1 MTTTT
6 EVAPGTV
13 ERRFRAMGCDAH
25 VIVVGADGLGE
36 QPGLDELAD
45 HAKRRIERLEARW
58 SRFRETSELSVVNAA
73 GGRPTLV
80 SEDTY
85 RLFEHAVRAWDLTSG
100 RFDPTVLEAMEQL
113 GYDRDFRSLRRE
125 GVANDNAARRD
136 DRQDGPG
143 SRRHRPSPGCGAIR
157 LDPYVRSVALAP
169 GVSVDPGGIGK
180 GLAADMVVAELME
193 LGVAGA
199 MVNLGGDLAA
209 RGTAPTDAG
218 WVVGVEDP
226 RDRHR
231 VIARVTIHNGG
242 VCTSSRL
249 RRAWCTRDGRTVHH
263 LVDPGSGDCLA
274 TDIASIT
281 VVAGAAWWAEALSKA
296 VFVEGDQDRDRVHRL
311 LTHAHALVVTSDGEC
326 RSYGDRGVFDLA

>member
-1 MTTTT
+1 
-6 EVAPGTV
+6 
-13 ERRFRAMGCDAH
+13 MGCDTH
-25 VIVVGADGLGE
+25 VVIVGSGVGNDAGT
-36 QPGLDELAD
+36 DELEALGD
-45 HAKRRIERLEARW
+45 HAERRIERLEARW

-73 GGRPTLV
+73 AGRPTLV

-113 GYDRDFRSLRRE
+113 GYDRDFRALQREPHSVNTVGHTAGGSTGDSAVAVLRR
-125 GVANDNAARRD
+125 
-136 DRQDGPG
+136 
-143 SRRHRPSPGCGAIR
+143 SRPSPGCSAIR

-169 GVSVDPGGIGK
+169 GVTVDPGGIGK
-180 GLAADMVVAELME
+180 GLAADMVVAELMD
-193 LGVAGA
+193 LGAAGA

-209 RGTAPTDAG
+209 RGRAPTDAG
-218 WVVGVEDP
+218 WIVGVEDP

-231 VIARVTIHNGG
+231 VLARVTIHSGG

-249 RRAWCTRDGRTVHH
+249 RRTWCARDGRQVHH
-263 LVDPGSGDCLA
+263 LLDPGSGDCLA

-296 VFVEGDQDRDRVHRL
+296 VFVEGDQDPEHVQRL
-311 LTHAHALVVTSDGEC
+311 LTHAHALVITVEGERRC
-326 RSYGDRGVFDLA
+326 YGDRGVFDLA